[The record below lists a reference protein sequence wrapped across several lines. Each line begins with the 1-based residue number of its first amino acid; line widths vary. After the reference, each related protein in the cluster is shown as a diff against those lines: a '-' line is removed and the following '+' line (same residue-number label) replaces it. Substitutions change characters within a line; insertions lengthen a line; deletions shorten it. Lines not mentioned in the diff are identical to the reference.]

1 MISRLAY
8 YLLPFN
14 VLIDS
19 LLLFSDQ
26 LFWLPFFRAFFLI
39 SLLIH
44 VFAVYKSHI
53 RHYSAIII
61 FLFYCF
67 AQLIFVTDFE
77 KSIGITLKICIP
89 ISSFIIG
96 YWLFSNLEQLRRLSK
111 SLIFVYLILIL
122 NFILSQFFQLGE
134 ALYSEESN
142 FRVGNF
148 DDSWNVFTYSVL
160 MAPFAMH
167 FLTKR
172 KLKIYLYIGSIIN
185 GILVFISI
193 KRIAIIGLLSGN
205 LIRILFVRKSLRLFY
220 SILIVSI
227 VSLTA
232 FQFFKDTIIKRME
245 ARSNRFE
252 EGAFERE
259 GRYLETQYVWDEVF
273 SFEDPAKSVFGLE
286 GFNSVGNYANGLFGE
301 RQLHVDYNLIVNTN
315 GLLGLFLYFNIFIQM
330 AVKFYV
336 YRKRITIDYRTESLL
351 MSTFWMLLINQFIS
365 SFAGQM
371 YHISYRMIV
380 FVFLGSI
387 LGFYYKNNSVFW
399 LKKNEVL
406 VK

>member
-1 MISRLAY
+1 
-8 YLLPFN
+8 
-14 VLIDS
+14 
-19 LLLFSDQ
+19 
-26 LFWLPFFRAFFLI
+26 
-39 SLLIH
+39 
-44 VFAVYKSHI
+44 
-53 RHYSAIII
+53 
-61 FLFYCF
+61 
-67 AQLIFVTDFE
+67 
-77 KSIGITLKICIP
+77 
-89 ISSFIIG
+89 
-96 YWLFSNLEQLRRLSK
+96 
-111 SLIFVYLILIL
+111 L
-122 NFILSQFFQLGE
+122 NFFFSQFFQLGD

-148 DDSWNVFTYSVL
+148 DDSWNLFTYSVL
-160 MAPFAMH
+160 LAPFAMH
-167 FLTKR
+167 FLKER
-172 KLKIYLYIGSIIN
+172 KLKIFLFIGSIIN

-220 SILIVSI
+220 SILLVLIVS
-227 VSLTA
+227 VTA
-232 FQFFKDTIIKRME
+232 FQFFKDTIFKRMD

-273 SFEDPAKSVFGLE
+273 SFDDPIKSVFGLE

-315 GLLGLFLYFNIFIQM
+315 GLLGLFLYFSIFIQM
-330 AVKFYV
+330 AVKFFV
-336 YRKRITIDYRTESLL
+336 YKKRITNDYRTESML
-351 MSTFWMLLINQFIS
+351 MSVFWMLLINQFIS

-387 LGFYYKNNSVFW
+387 LGYFYKNHKVFS
-399 LKKNEVL
+399 LNKN
-406 VK
+406 